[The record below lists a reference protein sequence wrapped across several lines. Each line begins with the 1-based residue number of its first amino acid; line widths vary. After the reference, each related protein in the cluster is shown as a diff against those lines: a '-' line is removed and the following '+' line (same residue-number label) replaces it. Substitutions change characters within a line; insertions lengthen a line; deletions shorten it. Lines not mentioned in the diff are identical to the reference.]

1 MSERVRRWRIYMQC
15 ACMFFLNSQVFQGI
29 VFWVNEWEK
38 PLKGERAFALV
49 GLDATPFHIGPCLE
63 VVFSNLSNIGFSN

>member
-1 MSERVRRWRIYMQC
+1 MQF

-38 PLKGERAFALV
+38 PLKGERAFVFL
-49 GLDATPFHIGPCLE
+49 GLDATPFHIGTM
-63 VVFSNLSNIGFSN
+63 S

>member
-1 MSERVRRWRIYMQC
+1 LLFDRGAKRERERERERRWRIYMQF

-38 PLKGERAFALV
+38 PLKGERAFALL
-49 GLDATPFHIGPCLE
+49 GLDANT
-63 VVFSNLSNIGFSN
+63 LSHRTMS